1 MFAMRFNLIANISSG
16 SLMRRDMKAKI
27 AQISLL
33 DPPKYA
39 QIEPRISFSSDTIGP
54 FLLKQQTTAKP
65 LLRVVPFLRHHSSN
79 LLRQGKASLKP
90 RWACRFAIARDRR
103 AGAYTPNGVS
113 LYARWPLSWVPAPGE
128 SAKDRLHTG

>member
-79 LLRQGKASLKP
+79 LLRQGKAYLKP

-103 AGAYTPNGVS
+103 AGNRKAGPLWGGGS
-113 LYARWPLSWVPAPGE
+113 LREGARL
-128 SAKDRLHTG
+128 DD

>member
-27 AQISLL
+27 AQ
-33 DPPKYA
+33 
-39 QIEPRISFSSDTIGP
+39 ISFSSDTIGP

-79 LLRQGKASLKP
+79 LLRQGKASLKL
-90 RWACRFAIARDRR
+90 RWACRFALARDRR
-103 AGAYTPNGVS
+103 AGNRKAGPLWGGGS
-113 LYARWPLSWVPAPGE
+113 LRGGARL
-128 SAKDRLHTG
+128 DD